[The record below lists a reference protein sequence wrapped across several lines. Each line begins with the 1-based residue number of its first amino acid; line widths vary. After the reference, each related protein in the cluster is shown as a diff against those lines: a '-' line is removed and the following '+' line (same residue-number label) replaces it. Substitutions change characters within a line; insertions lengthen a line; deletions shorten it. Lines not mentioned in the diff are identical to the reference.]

1 MMDTNNKTGR
11 QEVVAAYFDFDIDDF
26 KNVAGTVLTT
36 AIAAMELP
44 QGARVLAGA
53 IVMDTAFNG
62 TTPTMTL
69 GDDSEDTPTEDRY
82 MAAGAVNAADTPV
95 AVVNSDG
102 WETPQA
108 CNLTMKL
115 SASDATAG
123 IGRLCVTYV
132 VAGRTAF
139 TQG

>member
-1 MMDTNNKTGR
+1 MMNTNAKTGR
-11 QEVVAAYFDFDIDDF
+11 QEVVAAYFDFDVEDF
-26 KNVAGTVLTT
+26 KDAVGTVLTT

-44 QGARVLAGA
+44 QGARVMGGS
-53 IVMDTAFNG
+53 IVMDTAFDG

-82 MAAGAVNAADTPV
+82 MSAGAVAAADTPV

-102 WETPQA
+102 WEVPQA

-115 SASDATAG
+115 SSADNTVG
-123 IGRLCVTYV
+123 VGRLCVEYV
-132 VAGRTAF
+132 VSGRAAF
-139 TQG
+139 SQG